1 LTVDNDNDDEDDDL
15 DDVDIDDDI
24 DNNDDD
30 IDNNDDDNT
39 DNITSGSPRCGDK
52 RPHSSTVSA
61 PRWRKPVKVHV
72 TTGAKPKAGDYE
84 IAVQKVL
91 GEAIPLYR
99 GYLSLVTPY
108 PGPIDEMRWAK
119 KCWKDSCEE
128 CETRMAYNDEIIKL
142 VSVTAPMPT
151 AR

>member
-1 LTVDNDNDDEDDDL
+1 MMLTL
-15 DDVDIDDDI
+15 M
-24 DNNDDD
+24 
-30 IDNNDDDNT
+30 T
-39 DNITSGSPRCGDK
+39 TSTTTMTITLTTSPQALPAGDK

-128 CETRMAYNDEIIKL
+128 CETRMAYSGLINRCNVWQFCAGGDVAL
-142 VSVTAPMPT
+142 DSVRIALSLGGVE
-151 AR
+151 